1 LRPLGSAHFTGV
13 SEQVGNLPRRSG
25 AGSGLG
31 PGRAARGVTRIG
43 ARVSPTRTGTVATP
57 SLPARADEVIDRVL
71 EVALDRALE
80 VALLG
85 GAAAVW
91 RLTARAQRMGRPGSL
106 AGVTAGSSNSC
117 VDSAS
122 GRMVVAH
129 AIASRI
135 DAASIP
141 RRAHY
146 PALGRCRL

>member
-1 LRPLGSAHFTGV
+1 MGV

-57 SLPARADEVIDRVL
+57 SLPARADEVIDRV
-71 EVALDRALE
+71 LE